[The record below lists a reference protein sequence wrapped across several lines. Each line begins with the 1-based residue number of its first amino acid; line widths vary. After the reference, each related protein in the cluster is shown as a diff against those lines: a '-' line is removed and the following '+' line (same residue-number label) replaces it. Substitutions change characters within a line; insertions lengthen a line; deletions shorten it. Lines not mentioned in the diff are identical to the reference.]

1 MSNGSPA
8 LLEVHG
14 LSKRFA
20 GTLALNEVD
29 FEVRAGEVHALLGEN
44 GAGKSTLI
52 KILAGVHSADSGEVR
67 LRDRIVNPA
76 TEKLPI
82 TFIHQDLGLV
92 DSMTVSE
99 NVAVLA
105 GYPRRRGMIS
115 WRKAR
120 TAAMTAL
127 ERMGG
132 GVNPDARV
140 GDLPAAEK
148 SIVAIARAIAVECD
162 LLVLDE
168 PTAALPEADVA
179 RLLGVL
185 RRLRANGLGIVYV
198 THRLDEVFRIADRVT
213 VLRDGRKVTTEL
225 VADTNPAALIHN
237 IVGRALSNLFI
248 RPSTGAGE
256 TVLAVERLVAKDV
269 GPISLKVAAGE
280 IVGLVG
286 LRGAGHDVVGRA
298 VFGDIAIKSGSVLLS
313 GTASTIRTPADAIR
327 HRLGFVSSKRG
338 EESLAPNLTLRE
350 NIFMNPVMSGARLL
364 APISPAGER
373 TRCLRALRRFSV
385 RPAEPERPIATLS
398 GGNQQKVVVA
408 RWLEAGSRLLVLEEP
423 TFGVDVGSKAEI
435 YRLLQEAIDA
445 GLAVLLI
452 SSDFEEV
459 AGISSR
465 ALIFDRGK
473 VSAELS
479 RDELSIARLTALASG
494 AEESKIKAR
503 LA

>member
-1 MSNGSPA
+1 MTDRSPA
-8 LLEVHG
+8 LLDITR
-14 LSKRFA
+14 LSKRFG
-20 GTLALNEVD
+20 GTLALDAVD
-29 FEVRAGEVHALLGEN
+29 FEVCAGEVHALLGEN

-52 KILAGVHSADSGEVR
+52 KILAGVHDADAGEIR
-67 LRDRIVNPA
+67 LKDQLVNPVI
-76 TEKLPI
+76 ERLPVS
-82 TFIHQDLGLV
+82 FIHQDLGLV
-92 DSMTVSE
+92 DTMTVAE
-99 NVAVLA
+99 NVAVIA
-105 GYPRRRGMIS
+105 GYPRRRGLIS

-120 TAAMTAL
+120 AAATAAL

-132 GVNPDARV
+132 GVDPDARV

-148 SIVAIARAIAVECD
+148 SIVAIARAIAVKCD

-185 RRLRANGLGIVYV
+185 RRLRAEGLGIVYV
-198 THRLDEVFRIADRVT
+198 SHRLDEVFRIADRVT
-213 VLRDGRKVTTEL
+213 VLRDGRRVATKPI
-225 VADTNPAALIHN
+225 ADTTPAALIQN
-237 IVGRALSNLFI
+237 IVGRPLSNLFM
-248 RPSTGAGE
+248 RPAQNPGE
-256 TVLAVERLVAKDV
+256 PVLRIDGLVARDV
-269 GPISLKVAAGE
+269 GPISLTVAAGE

-298 VFGDIAIKSGSVLLS
+298 IFGDIPIASGSVLL
-313 GTASTIRTPADAIR
+313 GGKTVGVRGPADAIH

-350 NIFMNPVMSGARLL
+350 NLFLNPLTSGASPLR
-364 APISPAGER
+364 PIRPAAER
-373 TRCLRALRRFSV
+373 QRCMAALRRFSV

-408 RWLEAGSRLLVLEEP
+408 RWMEAGSRLLVLEEP

-435 YRLLQEAIDA
+435 YRLLQEAIDH

-465 ALIFDRGK
+465 ALIFDRGR
-473 VSAELS
+473 VSAELA
-479 RDELSIARLTALASG
+479 RDELSIAHLTALASG
-494 AEESKIKAR
+494 GEESKIKAR
-503 LA
+503 LQ